1 MLAFIHNSIYAN
13 INVDTYRNNYVGIY
27 VNTQRPKNNIINMNT
42 KTISILSQK
51 GGCGKSS
58 LTCILASYLAYTKKK
73 KVLVLDADYPQH
85 TFSKWRS
92 DDLELMDM
100 METVKAQFGAQG
112 IPAYE
117 IIGCDINQGGQ
128 VMYVLDVLEKARGL
142 FDYVLIDLPGTF
154 NNNNLGNI
162 LANIDIMLV
171 PFTDAKETFRSSFE
185 SLIILFNMKQSM
197 GLDQK
202 IYAFWN
208 QYYSQMNKEFF
219 EALEAELK
227 KTPLTG
233 ILQNKVGNS
242 RKIFNRECRNTM
254 FPPRKAFL
262 DQKGT
267 GINIGGF
274 LSEIYK
280 IVK

>member
-1 MLAFIHNSIYAN
+1 ME
-13 INVDTYRNNYVGIY
+13 
-27 VNTQRPKNNIINMNT
+27 T
-42 KTISILSQK
+42 KVLSILSQK

-58 LTCILASYLAYTKKK
+58 LTCIIASYLAYTKKK

-85 TFSKWRS
+85 TYCKWRK
-92 DDLELMDM
+92 DDLEF
-100 METVKAQFGAQG
+100 METQESVKAQFGAQG
-112 IPAYE
+112 IAPYE
-117 IIGCDINQGGQ
+117 VIGCDINQNEN
-128 VMYVLDVLEKARGL
+128 VPYVLDILDKAKGS

-154 NNNNLGNI
+154 NNPNLGNI
-162 LANIDIMLV
+162 LANINIVLV
-171 PFTDAKETFRSSFE
+171 PFTDAKEVFRSSFE
-185 SLIILFNMKQSM
+185 SCVVLFSIKQKL
-197 GLDQK
+197 GLEQK

-219 EALEAELK
+219 EALESELK
-227 KTPLTG
+227 KSPLDG
-233 ILQNKVGNS
+233 ILNNKVGNS

-254 FPPRKAFL
+254 FPPKKSFL
-262 DQKGT
+262 DQKGS

>member
-1 MLAFIHNSIYAN
+1 ME
-13 INVDTYRNNYVGIY
+13 
-27 VNTQRPKNNIINMNT
+27 T
-42 KTISILSQK
+42 KVLSILSQK

-58 LTCILASYLAYTKKK
+58 LTCIMASYLAFSKKK

-85 TFSKWRS
+85 TFSKWRK
-92 DDLELMDM
+92 DDLEFL
-100 METVKAQFGAQG
+100 ESQESVKAQFGAQN
-112 IPAYE
+112 IKPYE
-117 IIGCDINQGGQ
+117 VIGCDINQNGS
-128 VMYVLDVLEKARGL
+128 VPYVLDILEKANGV

-154 NNNNLGNI
+154 NNPNLGNI
-162 LANIDIMLV
+162 LAHINIVLV
-171 PFTDAKETFRSSFE
+171 PFTDAKEVFRSSFE
-185 SLIILFNMKQSM
+185 SCVVLFNIRQKL
-197 GLDQK
+197 GLEQK

-219 EALEAELK
+219 DALEAELK
-227 KTPLTG
+227 KAPFDG
-233 ILQNKVGNS
+233 ILSNKVGNS
-242 RKIFNRECRNTM
+242 RKIFNRDCRNTL

-262 DQKGT
+262 DQKGS